1 MISKTRYN
9 LLISKV
15 QSPMFII
22 ISSYTIILTIAWL
35 FFVCHRWSSGTS
47 TVVVTADTSAGGG
60 GGGRSKA
67 PMNFLRLRSV
77 QRTDAGNYTCTARN
91 TVGSKSLQHQVI
103 VTPDMSAHV
112 VPALADIE
120 SGRSVSLTCITSAAD
135 DNVSFFLKIFWSVC
149 AVALL
154 FWVLVFSSGHAL
166 RELCRVIHPCNNTH
180 YAVVVTEDWVTVWK
194 Q

>member
-1 MISKTRYN
+1 MLKKHIVFKRSFKCIYSFSLITMHISTILGT
-9 LLISKV
+9 LLICHNNYCTV
-15 QSPMFII
+15 
-22 ISSYTIILTIAWL
+22 L
-35 FFVCHRWSSGTS
+35 FFICRRWSSGTS
-47 TVVVTADTSAGGG
+47 TVVVTADTSAGVG

-120 SGRSVSLTCITSAAD
+120 AGRSVSFTCITSAAD
-135 DNVSFFLKIFWSVC
+135 DNVSFFKIF
-149 AVALL
+149 
-154 FWVLVFSSGHAL
+154 
-166 RELCRVIHPCNNTH
+166 
-180 YAVVVTEDWVTVWK
+180 
-194 Q
+194 